1 MSLEK
6 EAIKEIRS
14 GIFLNNNLRPASDGR
29 TFEVVNPSNK
39 EVAVK
44 ELLKEKETF
53 GRSFVKWLF
62 LGSWRL
68 ILQLRRLKGLRD
80 MPHKCNE
87 RQKNWKIGPSS
98 MIGVIQIFHQSIW
111 EGRDL
116 ARGGIN

>member
-6 EAIKEIRS
+6 EAFKEIRS

-39 EVAVK
+39 EVEVK
-44 ELLKEKETF
+44 ELLKERETF

-87 RQKNWKIGPSS
+87 R
-98 MIGVIQIFHQSIW
+98 H
-111 EGRDL
+111 
-116 ARGGIN
+116 